1 MTRGRYAY
9 YLHVA
14 SHSRHLENF
23 VRTRFPDL
31 PAANGIKEQIVIWLD
46 RRRDTRHLPEIRG
59 HTAQD
64 GIIINNVL
72 PRIPM
77 WLTGFLNIST

>member
-1 MTRGRYAY
+1 MRIICT
-9 YLHVA
+9 
-14 SHSRHLENF
+14 SHRTLVTSKISSD
-23 VRTRFPDL
+23 TRFPDL
-31 PAANGIKEQIVIWLD
+31 PAASGIKEQIVIWLD

-77 WLTGFLNIST
+77 WPTGFLNIST